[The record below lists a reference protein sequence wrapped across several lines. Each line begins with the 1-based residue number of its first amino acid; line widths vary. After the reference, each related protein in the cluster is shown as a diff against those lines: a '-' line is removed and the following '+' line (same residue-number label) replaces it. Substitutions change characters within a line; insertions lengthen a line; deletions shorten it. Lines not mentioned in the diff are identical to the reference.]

1 MNIEVGTRV
10 GKFRLE
16 RPIGS
21 GGNGFVWAAR
31 NETTG
36 AMVAGKVLV
45 AEAGSLAARR
55 FRQEARIGAW
65 LAHRNIVRVFDLVD
79 DVSGGMMLV
88 MERLRGETLNRVL
101 DEQERLSPRSAV
113 AVVMGVLAALTHAH
127 EQGFVHR
134 DVKPSNVLLSIESDG
149 VMIPKLLDFG
159 IARPVAK
166 EPSDEV
172 GTLVGTPEY
181 MSPEQIKGKD
191 VDGRS
196 DVFAAGTLLYEALT
210 GRCPFASDTLS
221 GALAAILY
229 RPLKRPPEVAPN
241 LWAVLERALARS
253 ANDRYP
259 TARAFSLALQDAMDA
274 SAEELAASL
283 QRIPVAVPTAA
294 LPPRFVSTPPG
305 AFLPPGLRA
314 LGARAEDDSRARAS
328 HDAQPHAEAP
338 ATEERWTGGGGPR
351 TLPSVVVAREPLAS
365 HATPKPA
372 RPLAWAIAAG
382 ALLAGMGGAVLAV
395 HMSPGRSVDREGER
409 AGQPLAQATARTVDD
424 APRGAVAVGHAE
436 RTGRVARVDYT
447 PR

>member
-1 MNIEVGTRV
+1 MNIGAGTRV

-36 AMVAGKVLV
+36 AQVAGKVLV
-45 AEAGSLAARR
+45 AEPSSLAARR

-79 DVSGGMMLV
+79 DISGGMMLV

-159 IARPVAK
+159 IAKPIAK
-166 EPSDEV
+166 DPSDEA

-191 VDGRS
+191 VDARS

-229 RPLKRPPEVAPN
+229 RPLKRPPEIAPN
-241 LWAVLERALARS
+241 LWAVLERALARKTS
-253 ANDRYP
+253 DRYP
-259 TARAFSLALQDAMDA
+259 TARAFALALQEAMDA
-274 SAEELAASL
+274 TAEDLAASL

-305 AFLPPGLRA
+305 AFPPPGLSPTRRTA
-314 LGARAEDDSRARAS
+314 VPSETAHKQAED
-328 HDAQPHAEAP
+328 
-338 ATEERWTGGGGPR
+338 GPR
-351 TLPSVVVAREPLAS
+351 TLPSVVVAERSPES
-365 HATPKPA
+365 SGPA
-372 RPLAWAIAAG
+372 RLVAWAIAAG
-382 ALLAGMGGAVLAV
+382 ALLTGMGGAVLGV
-395 HMSPGRSVDREGER
+395 HLAASPAIDVEGAR
-409 AGQPLAQATARTVDD
+409 A
-424 APRGAVAVGHAE
+424 
-436 RTGRVARVDYT
+436 ARVDPHVAMAHGSRGGHGT
-447 PR
+447 RLEHTLR

>member
-1 MNIEVGTRV
+1 MGTRV

-16 RPIGS
+16 RSIGS

-36 AMVAGKVLV
+36 AEVAGKVLV
-45 AEAGSLAARR
+45 AAAGSLAARR

-65 LAHRNIVRVFDLVD
+65 LTHRNIVRVFDLVD
-79 DVSGGMMLV
+79 DISGGMMLV

-101 DEQERLSPRSAV
+101 DAQERLSPRSAV

-134 DVKPSNVLLSIESDG
+134 DVKPSNVLLSIEPDG

-159 IARPVAK
+159 IAKPIAK
-166 EPSDEV
+166 EPSDEA

-229 RPLKRPPEVAPN
+229 RPLKRPPEIAPN
-241 LWAVLERALARS
+241 LWTVLERALAR
-253 ANDRYP
+253 NPGDRYP

-305 AFLPPGLRA
+305 AFPPPGLPALHRA
-314 LGARAEDDSRARAS
+314 TASDTFTKSANDDN
-328 HDAQPHAEAP
+328 
-338 ATEERWTGGGGPR
+338 GPQ
-351 TLPSVVVAREPLAS
+351 TLPSVMVKERSTEG
-365 HATPKPA
+365 ATQGPA

-382 ALLAGMGGAVLAV
+382 ALLVGMGGAVLAV
-395 HMSPGRSVDREGER
+395 HMAAGRSIDLEGER
-409 AGQPLAQATARTVDD
+409 AAAPNAAPVGAPLSRSGGASL
-424 APRGAVAVGHAE
+424 PRRFGGASLAE
-436 RTGRVARVDYT
+436 PEGRVARVEHTY
-447 PR
+447 R

>member
-1 MNIEVGTRV
+1 MNIGVGTRV

-36 AMVAGKVLV
+36 AQVAGKVLV

-65 LAHRNIVRVFDLVD
+65 LTHRNIVRVFDLVD

-101 DEQERLSPRSAV
+101 DEQQRLSPRSAV

-159 IARPVAK
+159 IAKPIAK
-166 EPSDEV
+166 EPSDEA

-191 VDGRS
+191 VDARS

-229 RPLKRPPEVAPN
+229 RPLKRPPEIAPN
-241 LWAVLERALARS
+241 LWTVLERALARN
-253 ANDRYP
+253 ATDRYP

-274 SAEELAASL
+274 SAEDLAASL

-294 LPPRFVSTPPG
+294 PPPRFVSTPPA
-305 AFLPPGLRA
+305 AFPPPGVPASRRA
-314 LGARAEDDSRARAS
+314 TAPSEPLGKGANDDN
-328 HDAQPHAEAP
+328 
-338 ATEERWTGGGGPR
+338 GPR
-351 TLPSVVVAREPLAS
+351 TLPSVVVAERSAEAAPAG
-365 HATPKPA
+365 PA

-382 ALLAGMGGAVLAV
+382 ALLVGMGGAVLAV
-395 HMSPGRSVDREGER
+395 HMAAGRSIDLEGER
-409 AGQPLAQATARTVDD
+409 A
-424 APRGAVAVGHAE
+424 APVAPSHRGAEGH
-436 RTGRVARVDYT
+436 VARVEYT
-447 PR
+447 LR

>member
-1 MNIEVGTRV
+1 MNIGVGTRV

-16 RPIGS
+16 RAIGS
-21 GGNGFVWAAR
+21 GGSGFVWAAR

-36 AMVAGKVLV
+36 AEVAGKVLV
-45 AEAGSLAARR
+45 AAVGSVAARR

-65 LAHRNIVRVFDLVD
+65 LTHRNIVRVFDLVD

-101 DEQERLSPRSAV
+101 DAQERLSPRSAV

-134 DVKPSNVLLSIESDG
+134 DVKPSNVLLSIEPDG

-159 IARPVAK
+159 IAKPIAK
-166 EPSDEV
+166 EPSDEA

-196 DVFAAGTLLYEALT
+196 DLFAAGTLLYEALT

-229 RPLKRPPEVAPN
+229 RPLKRPPEIAPN
-241 LWAVLERALARS
+241 LWTVLERALARNPS
-253 ANDRYP
+253 DRYP
-259 TARAFSLALQDAMDA
+259 TARALSLALQDAMDA
-274 SAEELAASL
+274 SAEELSASL

-305 AFLPPGLRA
+305 AFPPPGLPAFHRA
-314 LGARAEDDSRARAS
+314 ATPSDTFTKSANDDN
-328 HDAQPHAEAP
+328 
-338 ATEERWTGGGGPR
+338 GPQ
-351 TLPSVVVAREPLAS
+351 TLPSVMVKERSNEGAPQG
-365 HATPKPA
+365 PA

-382 ALLAGMGGAVLAV
+382 ALLVGMGGAVLAV
-395 HMSPGRSVDREGER
+395 HMAAGRSIDLEGER
-409 AGQPLAQATARTVDD
+409 AAAPNGAPVAAPLSR
-424 APRGAVAVGHAE
+424 PRRSGGASLSHSEGGASLAE
-436 RTGRVARVDYT
+436 PEGRVARVEHT
-447 PR
+447 FR

>member
-1 MNIEVGTRV
+1 MNIGVGTRV

-36 AMVAGKVLV
+36 AEVAGKVLV
-45 AEAGSLAARR
+45 ATAGSLAARR

-65 LAHRNIVRVFDLVD
+65 LTHRNIVRVFDLVD
-79 DVSGGMMLV
+79 DISGGMMLV

-101 DEQERLSPRSAV
+101 DAQERLSPRSAV

-134 DVKPSNVLLSIESDG
+134 DVKPSNVLLSIEPDG

-159 IARPVAK
+159 IAKPIAK
-166 EPSDEV
+166 EPSDEA

-196 DVFAAGTLLYEALT
+196 DVFAAGTLLYEGLT

-229 RPLKRPPEVAPN
+229 RPLKRPPEIAPN
-241 LWAVLERALARS
+241 LWTVLERALAR
-253 ANDRYP
+253 NVTDRYP

-274 SAEELAASL
+274 SAEELSASL

-294 LPPRFVSTPPG
+294 LPPRFVSTPPV
-305 AFLPPGLRA
+305 AFPPPGVPVVHLA
-314 LGARAEDDSRARAS
+314 AAPPDTFAKSANDDN
-328 HDAQPHAEAP
+328 
-338 ATEERWTGGGGPR
+338 GPQ
-351 TLPSVVVAREPLAS
+351 TLPSVMVKERSTEG
-365 HATPKPA
+365 ATQGPA

-382 ALLAGMGGAVLAV
+382 ALLVSMGGAVLAV
-395 HMSPGRSVDREGER
+395 HMAAGRPIDLEGER
-409 AGQPLAQATARTVDD
+409 AA
-424 APRGAVAVGHAE
+424 HAE
-436 RTGRVARVDYT
+436 VGRVARVEHT
-447 PR
+447 FR